1 MSMEANMHKAWLSV
15 VCGLGLTGLARG
27 ELVFSAATL
36 DLGRVRAGQL
46 FEHRI
51 ALVNQGAAA
60 LEITE
65 VKAGC
70 SCVKAGVEPGTVPA
84 GQKAHL
90 VLHINTLSATPGP
103 HAWRVQVRY
112 RQGSIAYETA
122 MIVKAEVFQE
132 IIVQPPTII
141 IYTDASTQHELLVK
155 DLRASPLRILKLEP
169 SSPHLRTAIIEEGR
183 TREGHLVRKLEL
195 QVGDGFAPGRHDEL
209 LTIHTDDPLHR
220 QLQVE
225 VSVVKR
231 SRQRFNVLPAS
242 VSAVASASQ
251 PAPSRLVSIRDSQGQ
266 PVTIERAV
274 SEDPAIICTWSSG
287 PHSAAT
293 VKITVERKKMLG
305 DYLESKVVVH
315 LHGGEQV
322 TIPVKCDAR

>member
-1 MSMEANMHKAWLSV
+1 MQRAWLAV
-15 VCGLGLTGLARG
+15 IWGLGLTGLARG

-36 DLGRVRAGQL
+36 ELGQVRAGQR

-51 ALVNQGAAA
+51 PLVNQGTAA
-60 LEITE
+60 LEITD

-70 SCVKAGVEPGTVPA
+70 SCVKAAVEPRTVLP

-103 HAWRVQVRY
+103 HAWRVQVHY
-112 RQGSIAYETA
+112 RQGSITHETA

-155 DLRASPLRILKLEP
+155 DLRANPLRILKLEP
-169 SSPHLRTAIIEEGR
+169 TSPHLKAAVIEEGR
-183 TREGHLVRKLEL
+183 TRDGHLVRKLEL
-195 QVGDGFAPGRHDEL
+195 QVGDGFTPGRHDEL
-209 LTIHTDDPLHR
+209 LTIHTDDPLYR

-231 SRQRFNVLPAS
+231 SRQRFSVLPAS

-251 PAPSRLVSIRDSQGQ
+251 PAPSRLISIRDSQGQ
-266 PVTIERAV
+266 PVTIARAV
-274 SEDPAIICTWSSG
+274 SEDPAIGCTWSSG
-287 PHSAAT
+287 PHPVAT

-315 LHGGEQV
+315 LQGGEHLA
-322 TIPVKCDAR
+322 IPVKCDAR